1 MRRELKFEA
10 ESKVE
15 AKKLMSGLSK
25 ATEQCALLWASVEE
39 GGRDDGRVL
48 RRALEFEAESKAEAK
63 KLMSGLSK
71 ATEQCVLL
79 WASVEEGG
87 RTAVS

>member
-1 MRRELKFEA
+1 MCCYGQVLRREGGRDDGRVLRRELKFEA

-39 GGRDDGRVL
+39 GGR
-48 RRALEFEAESKAEAK
+48 
-63 KLMSGLSK
+63 M
-71 ATEQCVLL
+71 
-79 WASVEEGG
+79 
-87 RTAVS
+87 AVS